1 MSPTTL
7 TRVYVAFDFDD
18 RKIAAMMG
26 AQLRNPNAGYDVAN
40 WSLKEARPEA
50 SWETDA
56 EYKIKRSDLLMIVLG
71 RNTHRADGV
80 RKEVAIAR
88 RADVRV
94 PCCQIAPAS
103 LGSVTPV
110 PNGGHWYRWNQ
121 QNLLSLVSQARR
133 EI

>member
-1 MSPTTL
+1 MSATK
-7 TRVYVAFDFDD
+7 TRVYVAFDFGD
-18 RKIAAMMG
+18 RKLAAMMG
-26 AQLRNPNAGYDVAN
+26 GQLRNPNSGYEVAN

-80 RKEVAIAR
+80 LREVSFAR
-88 RADVRV
+88 RAGV

-103 LGSVTPV
+103 LLSVTPV
-110 PNGGHWYRWNQ
+110 PNGGRWYRWSE

-133 EI
+133 DL